1 MSDASALIAHQLE
14 RDPNAVRIKKLIL
27 YACKD
32 WWESDSA
39 RLSAIDLEEL
49 VDELRQ
55 RYPTLERLRSRLN
68 HLVGTL
74 NKSTEYQ
81 VVAQL
86 ITVELSALYVTGGSD
101 GATTQIVSPSSP
113 VTPHAQI
120 AQMLERDAN
129 LSRIKKLLVCVC
141 RKYWEANPYVIEQT
155 LLTDLLQELTKTYV
169 TLDCLRAGLAAT
181 VKTLNKPI
189 EYALI
194 AEAILQVIEPLYSIE
209 TPTAKRLKPT
219 ARDLAPTAQAYS
231 PSKPLP
237 IDLFDLRLE
246 IFKYANPLRAKILLF
261 SLAYYRFEFRS
272 QDWLNLKLYSLEGL
286 LRTILSQAVSAERNP
301 GRTALEDLQHR
312 LQEMAQQF
320 SDPSELGGS
329 NSNEYLDAGQALIK
343 ALKPNYSVLQQ
354 QIQHAL
360 QSGSAADITC
370 ASSTQVVQHSPALER
385 HQSRD
390 SLREAPK
397 GFAER
402 SPKDRQEI
410 SGRTSP

>member
-1 MSDASALIAHQLE
+1 MSDASALIAHQFE
-14 RDPNAVRIKKLIL
+14 RDTHAVRIKKLML

-32 WWESDSA
+32 WWENDSA

-55 RYPTLERLRSRLN
+55 RYPTLERLRSHLN
-68 HLVGTL
+68 HLVGML
-74 NKSTEYQ
+74 NKSAEYQ
-81 VVAQL
+81 VVAQF
-86 ITVELSALYVTGGSD
+86 ITTELSVLYVTSGSD
-101 GATTQIVSPSSP
+101 SEATTQIVSSSQP
-113 VTPHAQI
+113 VTPHAKI
-120 AQMLERDAN
+120 AHLLESDAN
-129 LSRIKKLLVCVC
+129 LSRIKKLLICVC

-155 LLTDLLQELTKTYV
+155 LLTDLLQELTKAYA
-169 TLDCLRAGLAAT
+169 TLDCLRVGLAAA

-209 TPTAKRLKPT
+209 IPPAKPPRPTAT
-219 ARDLAPTAQAYS
+219 DLAPTAEAYS

-246 IFKYANPLRAKILLF
+246 IFKYTNPLRAKILLF

-272 QDWLNLKLYSLEGL
+272 QDWSNLKLYSLEGL
-286 LRTILSQAVSAERNP
+286 LRTILSQAVSTECTSN
-301 GRTALEDLQHR
+301 RTALEDLQHR

-320 SDPSELGGS
+320 SDPSELGGG
-329 NSNEYLDAGQALIK
+329 NEYLDVGQALVK

-370 ASSTQVVQHSPALER
+370 ASPTQVVAQPSASPEP

-390 SLREAPK
+390 SLREDPK
-397 GFAER
+397 G
-402 SPKDRQEI
+402 RQEI
-410 SGRTSP
+410 LGRTI